1 MDKLL
6 IKLETEIKAV
16 SKQRPKSLI
25 LRIPPSVRESMNLE
39 QGTPLIVE
47 VCFNEKDNIYFRCTK
62 KD

>member
-6 IKLETEIKAV
+6 IKLETELKAV

-25 LRIPPSVRESMNLE
+25 LRIPVAVREAMNLE